1 MLRDLKVKIRIIGL
15 HEFQLLLESMTITF
29 HIQSI
34 LEKFLSLSMSIHI
47 QTSLDKQEVEEFL
60 NQ

>member
-15 HEFQLLLESMTITF
+15 HELQLLLETMTITF
-29 HIQSI
+29 HNQSI
-34 LEKFLSLSMSIHI
+34 LEKFLSLSMSI

>member
-15 HEFQLLLESMTITF
+15 HELQLLLETITF
-29 HIQSI
+29 HNQSI
-34 LEKFLSLSMSIHI
+34 LEKFLSLSMSI

>member
-34 LEKFLSLSMSIHI
+34 LEKFLSLSMSI